1 MTLKQYLSTLAVGT
15 AFAWIAWFL
24 ILTSIDP
31 AETSAI
37 GIFFFYL
44 TLFAANAGLFTIIGT
59 LIRQKGKKERQ
70 LQHIIL
76 TSLRQ
81 AILLSLLVGLALFLS
96 HMGLLRWWVMLATI
110 TLLALVEFFALS
122 TASHLGK

>member
-24 ILTSIDP
+24 ILTSINP

-37 GIFFFYL
+37 GIFFFYI
-44 TLFAANAGLFTIIGT
+44 TLFAANSGLFTIIGT
-59 LIRQKGKKERQ
+59 LLRQRKKEESE
-70 LQHIIL
+70 LQHVIL

-81 AILLSLLVGLALFLS
+81 AILLSLLVIAALFLLRTE
-96 HMGLLRWWVMLATI
+96 LLTWWVVLISI
-110 TLLALVEFFALS
+110 TLIALIEFFALS
-122 TASHLGK
+122 AASNLEK